1 MYLKL
6 WNLNLQST
14 VFEFWPRM
22 RNRELYID
30 QITKFHL
37 FKLSFCT
44 LFWWCTKNSGR
55 PQARILQTEIG
66 YLIFWVFFFVES
78 DILHRTALSLVNS
91 NATCRLRR
99 ETTNPILKTLPLW
112 IYVYRF
118 CIDNFVSNKYVEKME
133 IYIKLD
139 IHLQFRLLI
148 LGRTLFNILIK
159 IIDQHIHSC
168 CHYNDNIQYMYM

>member
-1 MYLKL
+1 M
-6 WNLNLQST
+6 NLQST

-55 PQARILQTEIG
+55 PQARILQTEIW
-66 YLIFWVFFFVES
+66 YLIFWFFFFVES

-91 NATCRLRR
+91 IATCCLRIQSSKR
-99 ETTNPILKTLPLW
+99 CLYKYMI
-112 IYVYRF
+112 VYRF
-118 CIDNFVSNKYVEKME
+118 CIDNFISNKYVEKME

-148 LGRTLFNILIK
+148 WGWTLFNILLKLLTSIFTAAV
-159 IIDQHIHSC
+159 ITMITYRTCS
-168 CHYNDNIQYMYM
+168 